1 MKKLAIFFATILIF
15 LSPLFAEETEYT
27 NNSFA
32 RLSFLTGSTYIQ
44 KAADLGYE
52 EAVVNMPISEGDRLG
67 TTDGRAEIYLGN
79 GNYVRLDKET
89 KIDFMNLPKRGY
101 ELVRVRIWTG
111 NAYFHVTSLEEEKNI
126 EIHTSDVSVYVLDVG
141 LYRIDVRENDE
152 TEIFVFDGM
161 VEAAGETGSVLI
173 KNDQKLEVSN
183 AHFSSRPTQFAA
195 VAEDSFDRWSADRD
209 SQIRKHLA
217 KKYLPEE
224 LEDFE
229 YELAEYGDWVYIAP
243 YGYVW
248 VPGGVD
254 TAWRPYFYG
263 RWTWMSLAGWTWIP
277 YEPWGWCTYH
287 YGRWHWQ
294 YGLGWYWIP
303 TTLWGPAW
311 VSWYWGYDYFGWVPL
326 SYYGYPGVIIDNVYY
341 PRYRD
346 SSYPYR
352 SRILTVIHKNQL
364 KARNVS
370 RVALSEESK
379 RKLGRISLSKENPS
393 LKPTKSKV
401 SAERLEGQK
410 LMLRKIERP
419 PESGETKRLSQS
431 TIRKPESVDVRRT
444 DKKGLSDSRTSD
456 ERRILDK
463 KSSPTQNIREKESS
477 ASSAKKVVK
486 KSSYGYP
493 PSPEISVKNYPR
505 KIKTRKSSSVV
516 NRIASGTSKSS
527 RSARISSSSQSSS
540 RSSSSKGISSSS
552 RSRSSASSA
561 RRSSSASRSSRSSS
575 GSRTV
580 RKKK

>member
-1 MKKLAIFFATILIF
+1 MKKMVVFFSAFLIF
-15 LSPLFAEETEYT
+15 LSPSLAEETEYT

-79 GNYVRLDKET
+79 GNYIRLDKET
-89 KIDFMNLPKRGY
+89 KIDFMNLPKAGY
-101 ELVRVRIWTG
+101 ELVRVRIWAG
-111 NAYFHVTSLEEEKNI
+111 NAYFHVTSLEQEKNI
-126 EIHTSDVSVYVLDVG
+126 EIHTSDVSVYVLDTG
-141 LYRIDVRENDE
+141 LYRIDVRENRE

-173 KNDQKLEVSN
+173 KDQQRLEVSN
-183 AHFSSRPTQFAA
+183 ASFTSRPTQFAA
-195 VAEDSFDRWSADRD
+195 VAEDSFDKWSANRD

-217 KKYLPEE
+217 KKYLPDE

-229 YELAEYGDWVYIAP
+229 NELADYGDWVYIAP

-263 RWTWMSLAGWTWIP
+263 RWTWMPLAGWTWIP

-294 YGLGWYWIP
+294 FGLGWYWIP
-303 TTLWGPAW
+303 TTIWGPAW
-311 VSWYWGYDYFGWVPL
+311 VSWYWGYDYFGWAPL
-326 SYYGYPGVIIDNVYY
+326 SYYGYPGVIINNVYY
-341 PRYRD
+341 PRYRE

-364 KARNVS
+364 RSRNVS
-370 RVALSEESK
+370 KVALSEESV
-379 RKLGRISLSKENPS
+379 RKLGRISLSNENPP
-393 LKPTKSKV
+393 LRPTKSKV
-401 SAERLEGQK
+401 STERLEGQK
-410 LMLRKIERP
+410 LMLRKIESPLER
-419 PESGETKRLSQS
+419 GEPKRLSQS
-431 TIRKPESVDVRRT
+431 PVRKPESVDVRRT
-444 DKKGLSDSRTSD
+444 VKKELSDSRASE
-456 ERRILDK
+456 ERKILDK
-463 KSSPTQNIREKESS
+463 KPIPAEGTKRKESS
-477 ASSAKKVVK
+477 PSSARKAPAKI
-486 KSSYGYP
+486 SYGYP
-493 PSPEISVKNYPR
+493 SSPKISVKNYPR
-505 KIKTRKSSSVV
+505 KIKTRKSSSLI
-516 NRIASGTSKSS
+516 NRITSSTSKSS
-527 RSARISSSSQSSS
+527 RSARIRSSSQGSSG
-540 RSSSSKGISSSS
+540 RSTSKRISSTS
-552 RSRSSASSA
+552 RSRSSSSA

-575 GSRTV
+575 GSRSV

>member
-1 MKKLAIFFATILIF
+1 MKKIAVFFSALLIF
-15 LSPLFAEETEYT
+15 LSPLLAEETEYT

-89 KIDFMNLPKRGY
+89 KIDFMNLPKKGY
-101 ELVRVRIWTG
+101 ELVRVRIWAG
-111 NAYFHVTSLEEEKNI
+111 NAYFHVESLEEEKNI
-126 EIHTSDVSVYVLDVG
+126 EIHTSDVSVYVLDAG
-141 LYRIDVRENDE
+141 LYRIDVRQNRE

-173 KNDQKLEVSN
+173 KNQQRLEVSN
-183 AHFSSRPTQFAA
+183 AHFTSRPTQFAA
-195 VAEDSFDRWSADRD
+195 VAEDSFDKWSAHRD
-209 SQIRKHLA
+209 SEIRKHLA

-229 YELAEYGDWVYIAP
+229 YELAEYGDWVYISP

-287 YGRWHWQ
+287 YGRWHWRH
-294 YGLGWYWIP
+294 GLGWYWIP

-326 SYYGYPGVIIDNVYY
+326 SYYGYPGVIINNVYY

-352 SRILTVIHKNQL
+352 SGILTVIHKNQL

-370 RVALSEESK
+370 RVALSEESV
-379 RKLGRISLSKENPS
+379 RKLGRISLSNENPS
-393 LKPTKSKV
+393 LRPTKSKI
-401 SAERLEGQK
+401 SAERFEGQK
-410 LMLRKIERP
+410 LMLKKIERP
-419 PESGETKRLSQS
+419 PEGGETKRLSQP

-444 DKKGLSDSRTSD
+444 GKKESSDSKASG
-456 ERRILDK
+456 ERKILDK
-463 KSSPTQNIREKESS
+463 KSSPAQNIKGKESS
-477 ASSAKKVVK
+477 ASSAKKAVK
-486 KSSYGYP
+486 KSSIGYP

-505 KIKTRKSSSVV
+505 KIKTRKSSSLI

-527 RSARISSSSQSSS
+527 RPARITSSSQRSSSSSTAKRISSSS
-540 RSSSSKGISSSS
+540 RP
-552 RSRSSASSA
+552 RSSASSA

-575 GSRTV
+575 GSRSV

>member
-1 MKKLAIFFATILIF
+1 MKKLSIFFAAILIF

-32 RLSFLTGSTYIQ
+32 RLSFLTGSTFIQ

-79 GNYVRLDKET
+79 GNYVRLDEET
-89 KIDFMNLPKRGY
+89 KIDFMNLPKKGY

-111 NAYFHVTSLEEEKNI
+111 NAYFHVASLEEEKNI
-126 EIHTSDVSVYVLDVG
+126 EIHTSDVSIYVLDVG

-173 KNDQKLEVSN
+173 KNEQKLEVSN
-183 AHFSSRPTQFAA
+183 ARFTSRPTQFAA
-195 VAEDSFDRWSADRD
+195 VAEDSFDRWSANRD

-254 TAWRPYFYG
+254 SAWRPYFYG
-263 RWTWMSLAGWTWIP
+263 RWTWMPLAGWTWIP

-326 SYYGYPGVIIDNVYY
+326 SYYGYPGVIINNIYY
-341 PRYRD
+341 PRYVD
-346 SSYPYR
+346 SNYPSG

-370 RVALSEESK
+370 RVALSEESI

-393 LKPTKSKV
+393 LRPTKSKV

-419 PESGETKRLSQS
+419 PEGRETKRLSQS
-431 TIRKPESVDVRRT
+431 TVRKPESVDVRRT
-444 DKKGLSDSRTSD
+444 DKKELSDSRTSD

-463 KSSPTQNIREKESS
+463 RSSPTQNVREKESS

-505 KIKTRKSSSVV
+505 KIKTRKSSSLV
-516 NRIASGTSKSS
+516 NRITSGTSKSS
-527 RSARISSSSQSSS
+527 RSARISSSSQRSS

-561 RRSSSASRSSRSSS
+561 RRSSSASRSSRSS
-575 GSRTV
+575 GSRSV

>member
-1 MKKLAIFFATILIF
+1 MKKMAVFFSALLIF
-15 LSPLFAEETEYT
+15 LSPLLAEETEYT

-101 ELVRVRIWTG
+101 ELVRVRIWAG
-111 NAYFHVTSLEEEKNI
+111 NAYFHVASLEEEKNI

-141 LYRIDVRENDE
+141 LYRIDVRENRE
-152 TEIFVFDGM
+152 TEIFVFDGI

-173 KNDQKLEVSN
+173 KNEQRLEVSN
-183 AHFSSRPTQFAA
+183 ARFTSRPTQFAA
-195 VAEDSFDRWSADRD
+195 VAEDSFDKWSARRD

-217 KKYLPEE
+217 KTYLPEE

-229 YELAEYGDWVYIAP
+229 YELAAYGDWVYIAP
-243 YGYVW
+243 YGHVW

-254 TAWRPYFYG
+254 PAWRPYFYG

-303 TTLWGPAW
+303 TTIWGPAW

-326 SYYGYPGVIIDNVYY
+326 SYYGYPGVILNNVYY

-370 RVALSEESK
+370 RVALSEESV
-379 RKLGRISLSKENPS
+379 RKLGRISLSNKNPS
-393 LKPTKSKV
+393 LRPTKSRV
-401 SAERLEGQK
+401 SAERLGGQK
-410 LMLRKIERP
+410 LILRKIERP
-419 PESGETKRLSQS
+419 PEGGETKRLSQS
-431 TIRKPESVDVRRT
+431 TIRKPEYVDVRRT
-444 DKKGLSDSRTSD
+444 DKKELSDSRASD
-456 ERRILDK
+456 ERKILDK
-463 KSSPTQNIREKESS
+463 KSSSVQSIKGKESS
-477 ASSAKKVVK
+477 ASSSKKVVQ
-486 KSSYGYP
+486 KSAYGYP
-493 PSPEISVKNYPR
+493 PSPKISVKNYPR
-505 KIKTRKSSSVV
+505 KIKSRKSSSLI
-516 NRIASGTSKSS
+516 NRITTGSSKRG
-527 RSARISSSSQSSS
+527 RSVRISSSSRRISS
-540 RSSSSKGISSSS
+540 RSTTKRISSSS
-552 RSRSSASSA
+552 RSRSSSASS
-561 RRSSSASRSSRSSS
+561 RRSSSASHSSRSSS
-575 GSRTV
+575 KSRSV